1 MYKVEFSRKADFQFS
16 KLDNSLQERILN
28 IFNRIK
34 IRPHH
39 FVKKKGGTN
48 YYILRIGKYR
58 AILDIKKNKLI
69 VLVIE
74 IGLRKNIYKN

>member
-1 MYKVEFSRKADFQFS
+1 MYEIIIIPKAENQLH
-16 KLDNSLQERILN
+16 KLNKDLQKRILN
-28 IFNRIK
+28 TLERIK

-39 FVKKKGGTN
+39 FVKRKEGTN

-69 VLVIE
+69 ILVIE